1 MGRCFHVT
9 RQQAENK
16 RRGALSVLLNC
27 MCFSHSLFF
36 FHSLHI
42 SVTLIT
48 FCFTQEA
55 VSSAQSLSLSKQFVF
70 CLVKEW
76 VSVKHPFFFFVCG
89 FDLNLKSWRSCFCAV
104 HIIDNLLCNLLLIH
118 ILA

>member
-16 RRGALSVLLNC
+16 RRGVLNVLLNC

-36 FHSLHI
+36 FHSLHF
-42 SVTLIT
+42 SVPLIT

-55 VSSAQSLSLSKQFVF
+55 VNSAHSLSLPKQFVF
-70 CLVKEW
+70 LFSEGVGLCKASFFCL
-76 VSVKHPFFFFVCG
+76 FV
-89 FDLNLKSWRSCFCAV
+89 V
-104 HIIDNLLCNLLLIH
+104 LI
-118 ILA
+118 